1 MACARPWNY
10 ALMGKEAKASADAAY
25 IACQQER
32 TARIE
37 ARQERRVAVAEATGT
52 TGGQI
57 IAGAVGDVLDTAANV
72 GAAFF
77 GGVDSGSLVAPVT
90 VQAPP
95 PVVESAGVVD
105 WIRANPVPTTA
116 IGVALVGA
124 AYLATR

>member
-1 MACARPWNY
+1 
-10 ALMGKEAKASADAAY
+10 MGKEAKASADAAY

-57 IAGAVGDVLDTAANV
+57 LAGAVGDVLDTAASV
-72 GAAFF
+72 GAGFF
-77 GGVDSGSLVAPVT
+77 GGGSGAETSGPT
-90 VQAPP
+90 YAPP
-95 PVVESAGVVD
+95 APAPAPGVVE
-105 WIRANPVPTTA
+105 WIRANPVPSTA